1 MSVCISKA
9 STAHRQEG
17 KHPMEGY
24 VHPVNNYL
32 LESKTPAQGAH
43 SFDSTT
49 FHVKGIFKRIAQLHP
64 NVNDITIPF
73 MVCQ

>member
-1 MSVCISKA
+1 
-9 STAHRQEG
+9 
-17 KHPMEGY
+17 MEGY
-24 VHPVNNYL
+24 DRPVHNYL
-32 LESKTPAQGAH
+32 LESKTSAQGAH